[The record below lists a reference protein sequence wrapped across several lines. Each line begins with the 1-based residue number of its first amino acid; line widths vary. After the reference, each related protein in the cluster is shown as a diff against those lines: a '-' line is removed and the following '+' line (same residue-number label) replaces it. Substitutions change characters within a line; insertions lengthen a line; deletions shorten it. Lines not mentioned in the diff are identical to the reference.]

1 MNKKNYNV
9 EGYNKPFTVTE
20 DKEKEFL
27 AWAKENNKQ
36 YELSS
41 EDLGK
46 QSSSAADATVEQT
59 TTASTQEVTQP
70 QKNQQTDTGS
80 KLDLGSLE
88 SRIVNNDATEEE
100 KEQFIKNYEAEY

>member
-36 YELSS
+36 YELAS

-59 TTASTQEVTQP
+59 TKASTQEVDQP
-70 QKNQQTDTGS
+70 QNNQQTDTDY
-80 KLDLGSLE
+80 KPVDGSLE
-88 SRIVNNDATEEE
+88 
-100 KEQFIKNYEAEY
+100 